1 MASEFFIAADV
12 SPGMLVRLSRIRR
25 GLRQRDLAQKA
36 GVTQAEVRESGG
48 KYLCWRCYLGA
59 QTPQPQQE
67 KAARPP
73 GRVPKRR
80 PGQTAHEAGEPL
92 PLTDL
97 GNAERFVRLFGGEVR
112 YSHERRL
119 WLVWNGRFWQWDDGD
134 VRVMSLARRTV
145 RSIYRE
151 ASEEPDDGRRE
162 AMVKH
167 AQRSESCQRLVAV
180 AKLGQSGEGVP
191 VRLAELDADPWLF
204 NCGNG
209 TLDLRTGKLKQHRRE
224 DLITMM
230 APVDYAPGAGCPLWL
245 SLLDRVTGGSAE
257 LQSYLQR
264 AVGYSL
270 TGDTSAQV
278 VFFLWGQGSNGK
290 STFVGTIRRLVGPYG
305 ARLDM
310 NALTTRGSSGPRE
323 SLADLCGKRF
333 VAASEIE
340 DGSRLAVSLIK
351 DLSGGESIRADRKY
365 EHGFE
370 FQPQLKLWLS
380 GNHRPVIADNTY
392 SIWRRLKL
400 VPFVVTIPADE
411 VDPRYPSKLE
421 AELPGILAWAVEG
434 CLQWQRGGLGDPDVV
449 VRETGGYRREQDVLA
464 DFVEDCCHLDT
475 VASVS
480 KADLRAAYTR
490 WCEENGA
497 GPLGQRTF
505 RARLLEMGI
514 TDGRTADRKTRIW
527 MGLRLADR
535 PDKTPSVAD
544 NSGQAHPRNSVYEE
558 DHEEFPDTAVRSC
571 PASGIEHEKADRK
584 AAADNCDPVEGLLG
598 MPVHRAVELW
608 NGRGMPAIPLGKGAS
623 VASRPG
629 SLQKVLAAR
638 PFNAAHIAAVA
649 AWAAAAGGSQ
659 VRVQEWEL

>member
-1 MASEFFIAADV
+1 MAERHCEKCGV
-12 SPGMLVRLSRIRR
+12 SG
-25 GLRQRDLAQKA
+25 
-36 GVTQAEVRESGG
+36 GVAEVCESGG
-48 KYLCWRCYLGA
+48 KWLCRQCYLGA
-59 QTPQPQQE
+59 QTPQPRE
-67 KAARPP
+67 KQAARPP
-73 GRVPKRR
+73 GRALKRR

-134 VRVMSLARRTV
+134 VRVMSLARKTV

-151 ASEEPDDGRRE
+151 ASDEPGDGRRE

-180 AKLGQSGEGVP
+180 TKLGQSGEGVP

-209 TLDLRTGKLKQHRRE
+209 TLDLRTGNLRQHRRE

-230 APVDYAPGAGCPLWL
+230 APVDYDPGAGCPLWL
-245 SLLDRVTGGSAE
+245 SLLDRVTGGSVE

-270 TGDTSAQV
+270 TGDTSSQV

-411 VDPRYPSKLE
+411 VDPRYPSRLE

-434 CLQWQRGGLGDPDVV
+434 CLQWQRGGLGDPDAV

-464 DFVEDCCHLDT
+464 DFVEDCCVLAS
-475 VASVS
+475 VATVS
-480 KADLRAAYTR
+480 KADLRAAYAR

-497 GPLGQRTF
+497 APLGQRTF
-505 RARLLEMGI
+505 RARLLEMGVS
-514 TDGRTADRKTRIW
+514 DGRTADRKTRIW

-535 PDKTPSVAD
+535 PDKTPSVED
-544 NSGQAHPRNSVYEE
+544 NSGQVYPRNSVYEE
-558 DHEEFPDTAVRSC
+558 NHEKFPDMAVRSC
-571 PASGIEHEKADRK
+571 PASGIEHENSDRK
-584 AAADNCDPVEGLLG
+584 AAADNCDPVESLLG
-598 MPVHRAVELW
+598 MQVEQAVELW
-608 NGRGMPAIPLGKGAS
+608 NGRGMPAIPLGEGAS
-623 VASRPG
+623 VAGRPG
-629 SLQKVLAAR
+629 SLQKVLTAR
-638 PFNAAHIAAVA
+638 PIIAAHIAAVA
-649 AWAAAAGGSQ
+649 GWVAAAGESQ